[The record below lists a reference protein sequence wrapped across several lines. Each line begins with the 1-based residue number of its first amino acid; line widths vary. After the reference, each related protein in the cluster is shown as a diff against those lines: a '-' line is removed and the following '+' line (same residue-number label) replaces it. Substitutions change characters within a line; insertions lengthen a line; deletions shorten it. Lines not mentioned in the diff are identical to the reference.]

1 MPRDT
6 TPPSFFCLLYFEAIC
21 ATRLKKSSAQNN
33 RAIRVTVGLTPDGRG
48 CETDI
53 KKPPAFPVKRF
64 AGGWAGIAMV
74 TSPSR
79 QLPGSAS
86 RPFERFALSSVV
98 ASKSKTALNA
108 NNSFIKSLGH
118 NNVFLRRLLG
128 WENCEKTLRA
138 DASYFVLFF
147 SAYAG

>member
-1 MPRDT
+1 
-6 TPPSFFCLLYFEAIC
+6 
-21 ATRLKKSSAQNN
+21 
-33 RAIRVTVGLTPDGRG
+33 
-48 CETDI
+48 
-53 KKPPAFPVKRF
+53 
-64 AGGWAGIAMV
+64 MV

-98 ASKSKTALNA
+98 ASKSKTALDT

-118 NNVFLRRLLG
+118 NNVFLRRLFG